1 MASEEPGRWAR
12 VGAVFRRRWVL
23 VTLGVLVVL
32 FVAYT
37 LAGFFLVPR
46 LVASYVPRYVQE
58 QLKRRAQ
65 IGEIRVNPLLLKVDI
80 KNFRLT
86 EADGSPLLG
95 FDRLFVDLELAK
107 SIIRAAWTF
116 AEIRLE
122 TPRVDAVM
130 FPDGRLNIADLLDA
144 FPKGEP
150 AKQRSAP
157 PRLLVQHAVV
167 QHGRVSF
174 TDQSRRATQQAGVQP
189 IDIELH
195 DITTL
200 PEHRG
205 PYTISATLT
214 GGGVVSWDGQVS
226 LVPVASTGR
235 FDLRGFPLATPWRFV
250 QDDFAIGEPKG
261 ALDAKV
267 RYDFAYR
274 DGATSLK
281 IDRVEVTATGLVLT
295 ERASTAPLLALDA
308 VNVAGVSGDVVAR
321 ELTVPEI
328 GVKRGRIAAT
338 LARDGTVNWQR
349 LVTTPASPAPP
360 APKTA
365 ARPATAGETRPP
377 AAETRP
383 WRVAVEKVRVDEVA
397 LSVVDESRAAPLAVD
412 VAGLNLGLSARLES
426 GPSGL
431 AGVADNLGVTLSR
444 VAVRSESKTPLVAL
458 ERIAVDG
465 GRVDLGARQ
474 VAIARV
480 AVNGGATTVERDAS
494 GAIPLLA
501 ALRPAEPR
509 EPARVTASRPPPA
522 KAAPAAKVRST
533 GNAPPTNA
541 APPEKP
547 WSIALDKLELAD
559 HRVGITDR
567 GTTPAVE
574 LGLADLKASV
584 RDVRTDGKKPWPF
597 DASFRVVQGGR
608 FTARGRV
615 APDGRTAD
623 AMLKLTQLALTPAQ
637 PYVARSADVVLRSGE
652 VSSTGKLT
660 YRAGAES
667 PSVTYT
673 GSADVERL
681 VVMEADIAD
690 PVLAW
695 KSLHAETIRFGL
707 GADRL
712 EIDEVRVG
720 DLDGRLVI
728 FQDKT
733 LNLAKLMKPGATAQ
747 NTAPAPP
754 TPSALPTTTTG
765 REPSPAFPV
774 RIGRVRLDN
783 SSMNFADLS
792 LVLPFATRIHT
803 LNGAVAGLGS
813 DPNGRATVKLD
824 GQVDEF
830 GSVKV
835 DGSMSALQPK
845 VFTDIAVIFRNVPMS
860 TLSPY
865 SATFAG
871 RRIEAGTM
879 NLDLEYKVDRSEL
892 QGENKVV
899 LERFKLGA
907 RVESAGAM
915 KLPLDLAIAILT
927 DSDGRINVA
936 VPVRG
941 NVDHPEFSYGHVLW
955 QALVTVI
962 TKVATAPFRAL
973 GALFGG
979 SGEERM
985 EAVAFEPGR
994 DVVPPPEREK
1004 LKRVGE
1010 VLGKRPQL
1018 KVTVHGGYD
1027 AKLDGEA
1034 LRARHVR
1041 EDLARRLGVTLK
1053 PGEDPGPVAFDDVK
1067 TQRALEAMLRERGR
1081 DKAVDEAMA
1090 RYEKSS
1096 GKKAE
1101 RASAVLALVGRGS
1114 GDRALYEAFYRQLVE
1129 MAPLAESEVTE
1140 LAKRRGEATVRA
1152 LNESSGAAA
1161 GRAEVGAPEAAG
1173 GADRKG
1179 ISSRLELGA
1188 VGS

>member
-144 FPKGEP
+144 FP
-150 AKQRSAP
+150 Q
-157 PRLLVQHAVV
+157 
-167 QHGRVSF
+167 
-174 TDQSRRATQQAGVQP
+174 
-189 IDIELH
+189 
-195 DITTL
+195 
-200 PEHRG
+200 
-205 PYTISATLT
+205 
-214 GGGVVSWDGQVS
+214 
-226 LVPVASTGR
+226 
-235 FDLRGFPLATPWRFV
+235 
-250 QDDFAIGEPKG
+250 G

-308 VNVAGVSGDVVAR
+308 VNVAGVSGDVVAQ

-426 GPSGL
+426 GPLGL

-474 VAIARV
+474 VAILRV

-522 KAAPAAKVRST
+522 KAAPAAKARST

-547 WSIALDKLELAD
+547 WSVAIDKLELAD
-559 HRVGITDR
+559 PRAGITDR

-615 APDGRTAD
+615 AHDGRTAD

-637 PYVARSADVVLRSGE
+637 PYVARSADVGLRSGE

-720 DLDGRLVI
+720 DLDGR
-728 FQDKT
+728 
-733 LNLAKLMKPGATAQ
+733 
-747 NTAPAPP
+747 
-754 TPSALPTTTTG
+754 
-765 REPSPAFPV
+765 R
-774 RIGRVRLDN
+774 
-783 SSMNFADLS
+783 
-792 LVLPFATRIHT
+792 
-803 LNGAVAGLGS
+803 
-813 DPNGRATVKLD
+813 
-824 GQVDEF
+824 
-830 GSVKV
+830 
-835 DGSMSALQPK
+835 
-845 VFTDIAVIFRNVPMS
+845 
-860 TLSPY
+860 
-865 SATFAG
+865 
-871 RRIEAGTM
+871 
-879 NLDLEYKVDRSEL
+879 
-892 QGENKVV
+892 
-899 LERFKLGA
+899 
-907 RVESAGAM
+907 
-915 KLPLDLAIAILT
+915 
-927 DSDGRINVA
+927 
-936 VPVRG
+936 
-941 NVDHPEFSYGHVLW
+941 
-955 QALVTVI
+955 
-962 TKVATAPFRAL
+962 
-973 GALFGG
+973 
-979 SGEERM
+979 
-985 EAVAFEPGR
+985 
-994 DVVPPPEREK
+994 
-1004 LKRVGE
+1004 
-1010 VLGKRPQL
+1010 
-1018 KVTVHGGYD
+1018 
-1027 AKLDGEA
+1027 
-1034 LRARHVR
+1034 
-1041 EDLARRLGVTLK
+1041 
-1053 PGEDPGPVAFDDVK
+1053 
-1067 TQRALEAMLRERGR
+1067 
-1081 DKAVDEAMA
+1081 
-1090 RYEKSS
+1090 
-1096 GKKAE
+1096 
-1101 RASAVLALVGRGS
+1101 
-1114 GDRALYEAFYRQLVE
+1114 
-1129 MAPLAESEVTE
+1129 
-1140 LAKRRGEATVRA
+1140 
-1152 LNESSGAAA
+1152 
-1161 GRAEVGAPEAAG
+1161 
-1173 GADRKG
+1173 
-1179 ISSRLELGA
+1179 
-1188 VGS
+1188 

>member
-1 MASEEPGRWAR
+1 MASGEAGRWPR
-12 VGAVFRRRWVL
+12 VGAVFTRRWVL
-23 VTLGVLVVL
+23 ITLAALVAM

-46 LVASYVPRYVQE
+46 LVATYVPRYVE
-58 QLKRRAQ
+58 QHLKRRAQ
-65 IGEIRVNPLLLKVDI
+65 IGEVRVNPLLLKVDI

-86 EADGSPLLG
+86 EADGNPLLG
-95 FDRLFVDLELAK
+95 FDRLFVDLKLAK
-107 SIIRAAWTF
+107 SIIRAALTF

-122 TPRVDAVM
+122 SPYVDVVM
-130 FPDGRLNIADLLDA
+130 FPDGRMNIADLLDA
-144 FPKGEP
+144 FPKREP
-150 AKQRSAP
+150 AKQPSAP

-167 QHGRVSF
+167 QHGLVSF
-174 TDQSRRATQQAGVQP
+174 TDQSRHAMQQAAAQP
-189 IDIELH
+189 IDVELH

-200 PEHRG
+200 PERRG

-226 LVPVASTGR
+226 LVPVASAGR
-235 FDLRGFPLATPWRFV
+235 FDLRRFPLATAWRFV
-250 QDDFAIGEPKG
+250 QDDFAIAEPKG
-261 ALDAKV
+261 ALDANL

-281 IDRVEVTATGLVLT
+281 VDGVEVIATGLVLT
-295 ERASTAPLLALDA
+295 ERASKAPLLALDE
-308 VNVAGVSGDVVAR
+308 VGVAGVSGDVVAR
-321 ELTVPEI
+321 QLTVPEI
-328 GVKRGRIAAT
+328 SVKRGRVAT
-338 LARDGTVNWQR
+338 TMARDGTVNWQR
-349 LVTTPASPAPP
+349 LVTTPASAALT
-360 APKTA
+360 APKPGA
-365 ARPATAGETRPP
+365 PSVTAGETRPP

-383 WRVAVEKVRVDEVA
+383 WQVAIEKVRVDDVA
-397 LSVVDESRAAPLAVD
+397 LSVVDERGAAPLAVD

-431 AGVADNLGVTLSR
+431 AGVADNLGLTLSR

-480 AVNGGATTVERDAS
+480 AVDGGATTVVRDAT
-494 GAIPLLA
+494 GALPLLE
-501 ALRPAEPR
+501 ALRPAEPLK
-509 EPARVTASRPPPA
+509 PARPTASGPPAA
-522 KAAPAAKVRST
+522 KAAPAAKAKPIAK
-533 GNAPPTNA
+533 APPTNA
-541 APPEKP
+541 APPETP
-547 WSIALDKLELAD
+547 WSVALDKLQLNG
-559 HRVGITDR
+559 HRVAITDR

-574 LGLADLKASV
+574 LGLADVTASV
-584 RDVRTDGKKPWPF
+584 RDLRTDGGKPWPF

-608 FTARGRV
+608 FTARGHV
-615 APDGRTAD
+615 SPDGRAAD
-623 AMLKLTQLALTPAQ
+623 ATLKLTQLALTPAR
-637 PYVARSADVVLRSGE
+637 PYVARSAAVELRSGD
-652 VSSTGKLT
+652 VSTAGKLT
-660 YRAGAES
+660 YRARADG

-673 GSADVERL
+673 GSADLER
-681 VVMEADIAD
+681 VAVMEAENTD

-707 GADRL
+707 RPDRL
-712 EIDEVRVG
+712 EIDEVRVS

-733 LNLAKLMKPGATAQ
+733 INVAQLMKPPAAPPAA
-747 NTAPAPP
+747 APAPSAPP
-754 TPSALPTTTTG
+754 TSAAG
-765 REPSPAFPV
+765 REPGSPFPV
-774 RIGRVRLDN
+774 TIDRVRLDN

-792 LVLPFATRIHT
+792 LVLPFATRVHA
-803 LNGAVAGLGS
+803 LNGVVAGLGS
-813 DPNGRATVKLD
+813 DPDRRATLKFD

-830 GSVKV
+830 GLVKV
-835 DGSMSALQPK
+835 DGAMSALQPK
-845 VFTDIAVIFRNVPMS
+845 VFTDIAVVFRNVPMP

-879 NLDLEYKVDRSEL
+879 NLDLEYKLDHSEL

-899 LERFKLGA
+899 LERLKLGE
-907 RVESAGAM
+907 RVESPGAM

-927 DSDGRINVA
+927 DADGRINVA

-962 TKVATAPFRAL
+962 TRVATAPVRAL

-979 SGEERM
+979 GGEKVEA
-985 EAVAFEPGR
+985 AVAFEPGR
-994 DVVPPPEREK
+994 DAVLPPEREK

-1010 VLGKRPQL
+1010 VLGKQPKL
-1018 KVTVHGGYD
+1018 KLAVHGGYD

-1034 LRARHVR
+1034 LRALHVR
-1041 EDLARRLGVTLK
+1041 QDLARRLGVTLK
-1053 PGEDPGPVAFDDVK
+1053 PGEDPGPVAFDNVE
-1067 TQRALEAMLRERGR
+1067 TQRALEAMLRERSGG
-1081 DKAVDEAMA
+1081 KAVGEAVA
-1090 RYEKSS
+1090 RYQKSS
-1096 GKKAE
+1096 GNKAE
-1101 RASAVLALVGRGS
+1101 RASAVLAIVGRGA
-1114 GDRALYEAFYRQLVE
+1114 GDRALYEDFYRQLVE
-1129 MAPLAESEVTE
+1129 MAPLAESELTT
-1140 LAKRRGEATVRA
+1140 LAQRRGEATVRA
-1152 LNESSGAAA
+1152 LNEGASTAAA
-1161 GRAEVGAPEAAG
+1161 RLEVGATEAAG

-1179 ISSRLELGA
+1179 VPSRLELRA